1 MSQLGGDDGG
11 GGGGGGG
18 GGQRSRLEFL
28 WRLCRGLPPRLLL
41 KFRGRKVLPTSDSD
55 FKKVRNWTR
64 KKDDDVKVDF
74 GEMESR

>member
-28 WRLCRGLPPRLLL
+28 WRLCRGLPRSFSFSLSLSL
-41 KFRGRKVLPTSDSD
+41 SFIRC
-55 FKKVRNWTR
+55 
-64 KKDDDVKVDF
+64 
-74 GEMESR
+74 SR